1 MSKPRGLGLTQG
13 STLLA
18 AALMDSPA
26 IYHAFV
32 AKDMPADT
40 ALARFLICVP
50 VAAILLMVWHTI
62 VDPYRRKGAPLR
74 AVAERVD
81 ADDPDAPSPQPK
93 SAPTIRRGSD

>member
-1 MSKPRGLGLTQG
+1 MSRPHGLGLTQG
-13 STLLA
+13 STLLV

-40 ALARFLICVP
+40 ALARYLICVP

-74 AVAERVD
+74 ALAERLD
-81 ADDPDAPSPQPK
+81 TEDPDGQSPQPN
-93 SAPTIRRGSD
+93 STPPIRRSTD